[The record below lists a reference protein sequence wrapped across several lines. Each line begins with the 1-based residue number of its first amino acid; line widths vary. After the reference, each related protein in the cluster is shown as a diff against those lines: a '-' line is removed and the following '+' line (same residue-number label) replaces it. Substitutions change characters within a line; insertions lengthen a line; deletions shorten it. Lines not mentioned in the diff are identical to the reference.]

1 MSVNI
6 FFYCNFDNRIEWE
19 ESIKKI
25 FKKEKIFLL
34 KDKPDFD
41 KIDCAIVWNIPNN
54 ILKKLVNL
62 KLIFSLGAGVDHIL
76 KLSNYK
82 FTPIIRVKDP
92 SMAKRMSYHV
102 LSQILEYQLNLKFF
116 QKAQLNRFWK
126 EGLQFQ
132 RQVKLNEQ
140 ITVGILGVGFLGT
153 HVGKFLKKLVNLR
166 VIFSLGAGVD
176 HILKLSNYRS
186 TPIIRVKDPSMA
198 KRMSY
203 HVLSQILEYQLNLK
217 FFQKAQLRKSWQ
229 EELQFHRQVKLNEQI
244 NVGILG
250 AGFLGQYVG
259 KFLQRLDYKVI
270 GFKKTAPKKKSSFP
284 IYTNKDLD
292 SFIKSSNII
301 ISILPAT
308 IETNNFIDKKFLKKM
323 KHDSLLI
330 NVGRG
335 ASINESDLISHLNK
349 NKNFFASLDVFK
361 KEPLI
366 KKSLLWNLDNITITP
381 HVASITQVDIITN
394 QMYKKFLTFKKNKKI
409 KTDVNLSKGY

>member
-1 MSVNI
+1 MNI
-6 FFYCNFDNRIEWE
+6 LLHCEFDNKVEWE
-19 ESIKKI
+19 KSIKKI
-25 FKKEKIFLL
+25 FKNEKIFLV
-34 KDKPDFD
+34 KDNPDFD
-41 KIDCAIVWNIPNN
+41 KIDCAFLWNIPNN
-54 ILKKLVNL
+54 I
-62 KLIFSLGAGVDHIL
+62 
-76 KLSNYK
+76 
-82 FTPIIRVKDP
+82 
-92 SMAKRMSYHV
+92 
-102 LSQILEYQLNLKFF
+102 
-116 QKAQLNRFWK
+116 
-126 EGLQFQ
+126 
-132 RQVKLNEQ
+132 
-140 ITVGILGVGFLGT
+140 
-153 HVGKFLKKLVNLR
+153 LKKLVNLR